1 MRHRSLRDTIDR
13 QQSTCTVDDVA
24 QDGGNIPDEQKQE
37 YISTVG
43 TERDLVRDN
52 LYGAC
57 LRQLMLKPVHFVRK
71 EGAIGETS
79 LLP

>member
-1 MRHRSLRDTIDR
+1 MDR

-24 QDGGNIPDEQKQE
+24 RDGGNIPDEQNQE

-43 TERDLVRDN
+43 TGRNLVRN
-52 LYGAC
+52 SLYGAC
-57 LRQLMLKPVHFVRK
+57 LRQLMLKPVHTVTK
-71 EGAIGETS
+71 EGAIGETP